1 MFSPTLHSDCLSKA
15 IELLKEA
22 QQTLAECR
30 EQHQQALLN
39 EKQDLEKTIFDLRT
53 EKNIVTEKNII
64 EEITVPTGQ
73 ISQESDATN
82 SSNHDLPAL
91 DDPTLDDTSLVV
103 ESSSGEVN
111 EAGMDWSS
119 TTCGD
124 WSSTTCGGDDDATK
138 CDEEASN
145 PSIQED
151 SQLQIDEDA
160 PLLSQA
166 TGNSF
171 SPRNFFAA
179 RANKKAAY
187 RRLSSPK
194 KWRRMSR
201 SRRLRSILLC

>member
-39 EKQDLEKTIFDLRT
+39 EKQDLEKTLLDLRN
-53 EKNIVTEKNII
+53 EKNVV
-64 EEITVPTGQ
+64 EEIAVKTVQ
-73 ISQESDATN
+73 ISQEDDATT

-91 DDPTLDDTSLVV
+91 DDPTLDDSLVV
-103 ESSSGEVN
+103 ESSFGEVN
-111 EAGMDWSS
+111 ETGMDWSS
-119 TTCGD
+119 I
-124 WSSTTCGGDDDATK
+124 TCGGDDDATK

-151 SQLQIDEDA
+151 SQLKIDEDA
-160 PLLSQA
+160 PLLLLQA

-171 SPRNFFAA
+171 VPRNFFAA

>member
-22 QQTLAECR
+22 QQTLAEC
-30 EQHQQALLN
+30 EHHQQELLN
-39 EKQDLEKTIFDLRT
+39 EKQDLEKTLLDLRN
-53 EKNIVTEKNII
+53 EKNVV
-64 EEITVPTGQ
+64 EEIAVKTVQ
-73 ISQESDATN
+73 ISQEDDATT

>member
-22 QQTLAECR
+22 QQTLAEC
-30 EQHQQALLN
+30 EHHQQELLN

-91 DDPTLDDTSLVV
+91 DDPTLDDSLVV
-103 ESSSGEVN
+103 ESSFGEVN
-111 EAGMDWSS
+111 ETGMDWSS
-119 TTCGD
+119 I
-124 WSSTTCGGDDDATK
+124 TCGGDDDATK